1 MFSKA
6 KVAAFGCTEVAL
18 DHKGNAHLYQY
29 TPHSDGRE
37 GVRSSGICSSQLFGI
52 ESPVSTNLKKSER
65 SVECFAFLGCF
76 AVLLRSNHRIK
87 SFEVVLPSP
96 WAHHVE
102 LP

>member
-6 KVAAFGCTEVAL
+6 KLAALGCTEVAL

-37 GVRSSGICSSQLFGI
+37 GVRSSGICSSQFFGI
-52 ESPVSTNLKKSER
+52 EIPVLSNLKKIRKVSG
-65 SVECFAFLGCF
+65 VFCNF